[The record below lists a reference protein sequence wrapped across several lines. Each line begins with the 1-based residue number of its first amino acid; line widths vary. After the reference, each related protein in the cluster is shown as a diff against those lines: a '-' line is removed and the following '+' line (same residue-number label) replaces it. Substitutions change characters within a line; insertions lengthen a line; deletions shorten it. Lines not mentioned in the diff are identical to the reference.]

1 MLMLSASFALSA
13 ALGVHPLLAF
23 EARQYEQRKILLAY
37 DCGSYDN
44 RRDCLPWEEGVSA
57 EGPYVMPDSSR
68 RMYAG
73 DARVLAE
80 ALSRLRP
87 DEVWLLSGGG
97 HVSAGLGM
105 ARVLREYG
113 AFVRV
118 PSASTLSASTGTV
131 RFDGGGF
138 CASSCTIT
146 FMGGALRQVDR
157 GAQFILHSASSFL
170 NTIPEWVP
178 PQLGKHGFRW
188 FADSIQASQCR
199 GAFETVRLFQNAL
212 LAPRRPR
219 GAALESERPPAVS
232 ATCSTANWYSEEQR
246 DWDQTILKV
255 EGLISFQ
262 DTGMRMERLA
272 MRQALSYWAL
282 QARSYG
288 PLFDD
293 ALRMIEAM
301 YTARITAL
309 VPLSEAELL
318 ALGYVT
324 EFVALPGA
332 RTR

>member
-1 MLMLSASFALSA
+1 MLFLSATFALSA
-13 ALGVHPLLAF
+13 SLGAYPLLAF
-23 EARQYEQRKILLAY
+23 EARQYEQRKVLLAY
-37 DCGSYDN
+37 DCGAWDN
-44 RRDCLPWEEGVSA
+44 RQNCMPWEQGVSA
-57 EGPYVMPDSSR
+57 EGPYVLPDSSR
-68 RMYAG
+68 RRYVG
-73 DARVLAE
+73 DAQVLSD
-80 ALSRLRP
+80 ALARLRP

-105 ARVLREYG
+105 ARVLRQYG
-113 AFVRV
+113 ALVRV
-118 PSASTLSASTGTV
+118 PSAATLQASTGAV

-157 GAQFILHSASSFL
+157 GAQFVLHSASSFL

-188 FADSIQASQCR
+188 FADSIQASQCNN
-199 GAFETVRLFQNAL
+199 AFEVVRLFQNTL
-212 LAPRRPR
+212 LAPRRAR
-219 GAALESERPPAVS
+219 GAALESERPPALAS
-232 ATCSTANWYSEEQR
+232 TCATATWYTEDQR
-246 DWDQTILKV
+246 DWDETILKV

-262 DTGMRMERLA
+262 DTGMRMERAA
-272 MRQALSYWAL
+272 MRQALAYWASR
-282 QARSYG
+282 APSHG

-324 EFVALPGA
+324 EFVAMPGA
-332 RTR
+332 RN